1 MEKIG
6 QKIRKLRIKNK
17 MPLRKLAA
25 LLDLDQSTLSKIERG
40 TRQANKTMVEQIASI
55 FGVDSKELIIAF
67 FSDKLSY
74 QLKDEELSY
83 EILKVAEQK
92 IDYLKKQK
100 AVALTR
106 RTTADACRGA
116 TAFRRLIA
124 GATSAGFAS

>member
-6 QKIRKLRIKNK
+6 EKIRKLRIKNK

-40 TRQANKTMVEQIASI
+40 TRQTNKVMVEQIATI
-55 FGVDSKELIIAF
+55 FEIDSKELIIAF

-100 AVALTR
+100 SN
-106 RTTADACRGA
+106 G
-116 TAFRRLIA
+116 
-124 GATSAGFAS
+124 